1 MSKKIEKMRW
11 AAEDKIYRRDEWI
24 RQDNEELLMLEKR
37 LNDLDLSERDRKVV
51 DDYAACMESKQDR
64 MGYLLYEAGMKD
76 AKRRIRIRKMIGRL
90 SIAAVAVTILVFWHE
105 KILNQVRHRLES
117 VYDSKLHKRIY
128 RSDKKSG
135 ITLVNVTKV
144 IPFFD

>member
-90 SIAAVAVTILVFWHE
+90 SIAAVAATILVFWHE
-105 KILNQVRHRLES
+105 KISHQVKHR
-117 VYDSKLHKRIY
+117 
-128 RSDKKSG
+128 
-135 ITLVNVTKV
+135 
-144 IPFFD
+144 

>member
-1 MSKKIEKMRW
+1 MFCREYAKSLVVFILEKMRW

-24 RQDNEELLMLEKR
+24 RQDNEELLMLEKK

-90 SIAAVAVTILVFWHE
+90 SIAAVAATILVFWHE
-105 KILNQVRHRLES
+105 KILNQVRHR
-117 VYDSKLHKRIY
+117 
-128 RSDKKSG
+128 
-135 ITLVNVTKV
+135 
-144 IPFFD
+144 

>member
-24 RQDNEELLMLEKR
+24 RQDNEELLMLEKK

-76 AKRRIRIRKMIGRL
+76 AK
-90 SIAAVAVTILVFWHE
+90 
-105 KILNQVRHRLES
+105 
-117 VYDSKLHKRIY
+117 
-128 RSDKKSG
+128 
-135 ITLVNVTKV
+135 
-144 IPFFD
+144 